1 MGSSIL
7 YKNFALPEVASDPF
21 RSGHQLPVENDRS
34 VNGIIGSINRRYS
47 FRLDKTKYDRKTG
60 RYDFLNA
67 NIRISFSDAIDALN
81 QVSTDGLPYEKYNY
95 EDIHFETRYGS
106 KKTTAWTIKLNPA
119 AIDEFMREDSESHEF
134 SESWDLG
141 ENSSQYQLGFLYDYW
156 SAVGRIW
163 QSGRGV
169 TQLFT

>member
-1 MGSSIL
+1 MTGKHAEL
-7 YKNFALPEVASDPF
+7 LFLTETCRV
-21 RSGHQLPVENDRS
+21 
-34 VNGIIGSINRRYS
+34 II
-47 FRLDKTKYDRKTG
+47 FDRKRG
-60 RYDFLNA
+60 WYDFLNA

-141 ENSSQYQLGFLYDYW
+141 ENTTTFKKLIGGQLKT
-156 SAVGRIW
+156 V
-163 QSGRGV
+163 
-169 TQLFT
+169 